1 MNPNI
6 FDFKTKANSIPGKF
20 AVTLWDINKY
30 LWHSHICGG
39 PLSCPSQE
47 EDSLLMETADIN
59 VSERSH
65 GEQRRPEL
73 KALWGTS
80 PQESMMGKSGF
91 WDSH

>member
-1 MNPNI
+1 MIPNI
-6 FDFKTKANSIPGKF
+6 FDFKTKAKSILEKF
-20 AVTLWDINKY
+20 AVTLWNINKY

-39 PLSCPSQE
+39 PLSCLSQE
-47 EDSLLMETADIN
+47 EDCLLMETADIN
-59 VSERSH
+59 VSEHSD

-91 WDSH
+91 RDSH